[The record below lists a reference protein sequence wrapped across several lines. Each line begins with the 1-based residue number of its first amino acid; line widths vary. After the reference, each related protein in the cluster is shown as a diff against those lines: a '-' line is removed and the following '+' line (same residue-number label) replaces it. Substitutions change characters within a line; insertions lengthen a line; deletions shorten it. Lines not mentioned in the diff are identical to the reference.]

1 MYRAMNFQGAMP
13 VPHLCLMPCSLQV
26 PGCSFQ
32 SGHCAQRARPLA
44 ENRKASWN
52 PSCSICALCDGTR
65 DGSISSNLLPHVR
78 PVFEKCFVVF
88 LHISF
93 ISQRF
98 LLRFSFLFLS
108 ENLSIS
114 VLLSHSPRWNIQ
126 SSWAIQEAKRLSEFR
141 CSRHCV
147 GIVFWL
153 QTAFHTRGV
162 RAASPPMLFSK
173 VTSTSLAWAYLSRL
187 LQINAEEPWSY
198 IAMQPVWS

>member
-1 MYRAMNFQGAMP
+1 MWLCCWLLGCCFLKAAKASCAVLHCSPAAKSKAAEVNSEEDMFVMYRAMNFQGAMP

-78 PVFEKCFVVF
+78 PLFEKCFVVF

-108 ENLSIS
+108 ESLSIS
-114 VLLSHSPRWNIQ
+114 ILLSHSPR
-126 SSWAIQEAKRLSEFR
+126 
-141 CSRHCV
+141 
-147 GIVFWL
+147 
-153 QTAFHTRGV
+153 
-162 RAASPPMLFSK
+162 
-173 VTSTSLAWAYLSRL
+173 
-187 LQINAEEPWSY
+187 
-198 IAMQPVWS
+198 